1 MARRGSGGGG
11 GMGGGGMM
19 APILSIA
26 TGLIIFVVLIIF
38 APTIAGSIQLAQPK
52 LKEICSTCS
61 GITSGGCAAPLLIYG
76 QCGDSAIAAGGFGNY
91 QNNSAAD
98 TSTYWSNWNATAN
111 TDIPNGVDIWT
122 TNIQILGVV
131 ILIISIAVAMYF
143 LKGMA

>member
-11 GMGGGGMM
+11 GGIGGGGMM

-38 APTIAGSIQLAQPK
+38 APTIAGSIQLSQPE
-52 LKEICSTCS
+52 LKETCAY
-61 GITSGGCAAPLLIYG
+61 GIAGAGVYTTYGVCDGGTSFIGTNITEYS
-76 QCGDSAIAAGGFGNY
+76 D
-91 QNNSAAD
+91 
-98 TSTYWSNWNATAN
+98 WNGTHN
-111 TDIPNGVDIWT
+111 TDLPDGVDLWT